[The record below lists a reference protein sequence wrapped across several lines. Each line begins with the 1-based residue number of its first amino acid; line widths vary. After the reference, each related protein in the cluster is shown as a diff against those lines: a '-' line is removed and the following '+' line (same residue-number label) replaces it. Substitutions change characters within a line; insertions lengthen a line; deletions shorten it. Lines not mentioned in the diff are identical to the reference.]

1 MEKAEGEDNGEER
14 EETVEEKID
23 RLGRETD
30 DLYEQLRR
38 LLSSSSSPS
47 PPLPCTLP
55 PVRVPEPLL
64 KLRRAIKEKH
74 IERELLLEEQ
84 RSSKVVEEY
93 LKDNP
98 SILEKVDDCPIC
110 LDPMYDWGFFLC
122 CGKTVCESC
131 AEPLLAT
138 NETCPLCRERFPSG
152 TYEVMGILREK
163 AAEGKDWAQCL
174 LGQKYHHGMSGLAQD
189 EHKAESLFRSSAAQG
204 NSNAQYYLGVIEK
217 KRDNPSEAFQ
227 LYQAAASQGDMAAL
241 SALAMYYHQGDVV
254 REDDM
259 EAVRIATVSAR
270 LQNANP
276 RANLVLGHY
285 FAFGGGGLDR
295 SMVRSVHYLKRA
307 IGEFDLNPDTTRRYA
322 AALINISSS
331 YYPECATPP
340 SGDNNWPEALFWYR
354 RAIAQLTDAETIPFV
369 ESYESKIK
377 EMCAYCYKS
386 LSTDKPKCCTE
397 CKAAY
402 YCSRE
407 CQAADWKAGHKK
419 DCVKSLKKRL
429 RATGKFNDL

>member
-1 MEKAEGEDNGEER
+1 MEQRKGDEDNDEQR
-14 EETVEEKID
+14 EETVQEKID
-23 RLGRETD
+23 RLGKEVQDMQKADQWMR
-30 DLYEQLRR
+30 
-38 LLSSSSSPS
+38 SSC
-47 PPLPCTLP
+47 PPGIIPG
-55 PVRVPEPLL
+55 PLL
-64 KLRRAIKEKH
+64 KLRREIKEKD

-84 RSSKVVEEY
+84 RASKVVAEY
-93 LKDNP
+93 LKDNA

-110 LDPMYDWGFFLC
+110 LEPMFDWGFFLC

-174 LGQKYHHGMSGLAQD
+174 LGQKYHHGNMGLAPD
-189 EHKAESLFRSSAAQG
+189 EHKAESLYRSSAAQG
-204 NSNAQYYLGVIEK
+204 YSNAQNFLGIIEES
-217 KRDNPSEAFQ
+217 RGNYPEACQ
-227 LYQAAASQGDMAAL
+227 LFQAAASQGNVSAL
-241 SALAMYYHQGDVV
+241 SSLVKFYHQGEVV
-254 REDDM
+254 ERDDM

-270 LQNANP
+270 LPNNNP
-276 RANLVLGHY
+276 RGTETLGHY
-285 FAFGGGGLDR
+285 FAYGEGGLES
-295 SMVRSVHYLKRA
+295 SMVRSVYYYKPA
-307 IGEFDLNPDTTRRYA
+307 IEEFELHPNTTRRYA
-322 AALINISSS
+322 LSLIDISST
-331 YYPECATPP
+331 YYPDCITPP

-377 EMCAYCYKS
+377 EMCACCYRS
-386 LSTDKPKCCTE
+386 LSTDNRKCCVE
-397 CKAAY
+397 CRAVY

-407 CQAADWKAGHKK
+407 CQTEDWKAGHKK

-429 RATGKFNDL
+429 RATGKFDNI